1 MESGASFLRCATITT
16 VLLQQQQP
24 LLSKLVPR
32 QRACQPTLI
41 NALHPQRQQ
50 PLPSKLVS
58 PVRSIPVDDH
68 RCTVSAADQMIATT
82 GVSKER
88 TNWQPLLAITTAL
101 LSMVSVTAP
110 SAVATIATINLAI
123 TTALH

>member
-1 MESGASFLRCATITT
+1 
-16 VLLQQQQP
+16 
-24 LLSKLVPR
+24 
-32 QRACQPTLI
+32 
-41 NALHPQRQQ
+41 
-50 PLPSKLVS
+50 
-58 PVRSIPVDDH
+58 VDDH
-68 RCTVSAADQMIATT
+68 RCTVSAAVQMIATT

-110 SAVATIATINLAI
+110 SAVAAIATINLAI